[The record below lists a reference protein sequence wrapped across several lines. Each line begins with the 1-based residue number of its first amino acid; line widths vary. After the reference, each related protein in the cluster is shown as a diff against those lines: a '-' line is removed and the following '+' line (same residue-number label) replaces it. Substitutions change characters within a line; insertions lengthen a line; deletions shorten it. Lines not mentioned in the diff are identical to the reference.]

1 MSFGTV
7 IQRRPQSMPNFVVL
21 HSHLRSVG
29 YCNRGA
35 RAFCD
40 RHGIDWS
47 QFKRD
52 GIDSTILESID
63 DQMVR
68 NVVEYAKSTQADKHD
83 G

>member
-1 MSFGTV
+1 MPSV
-7 IQRRPQSMPNFVVL
+7 IVR
-21 HSHLRSVG
+21 HAHLRSVG

-47 QFKRD
+47 DFKAN
-52 GIDSTILESID
+52 GIDAAELLAID

-68 NVVEYAKSTQADKHD
+68 NVVEYAESTQS
-83 G
+83 GESNG